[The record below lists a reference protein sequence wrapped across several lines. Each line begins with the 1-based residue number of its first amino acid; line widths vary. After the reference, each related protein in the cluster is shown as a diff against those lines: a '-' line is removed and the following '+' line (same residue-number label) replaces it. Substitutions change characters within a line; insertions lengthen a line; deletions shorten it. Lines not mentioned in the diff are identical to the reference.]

1 MPSQRT
7 RVLVVLATICGG
19 LLAGPGLDR
28 VVVQNPAWQ
37 HFAPAMRARFTQ
49 EADLGRGIAWY
60 PVQGLTA
67 LVFSCAAAWSI
78 SREHR
83 DVRVDAAGPAY
94 TAAALSIIALVVTA
108 AAIVPNTRA
117 VAHIT
122 DENAATA
129 IFDHLTLWWKGKAA
143 LHVATF
149 VANVLSLA
157 KLRRS

>member
-1 MPSQRT
+1 
-7 RVLVVLATICGG
+7 VLVVLATICGG

-37 HFAPAMRARFTQ
+37 HFAPAIRARFTQ

-83 DVRVDAAGPAY
+83 DVRIGAAGPAY
-94 TAAALSIIALVVTA
+94 AAAVLSIVALVVTA
-108 AAIVPNTRA
+108 AVIVPNTRA
-117 VAHIT
+117 VVHIS
-122 DENAATA
+122 DENLPAV
-129 IFDHLTLWWKGKAA
+129 FDRLALWWKGKAA

-157 KLRRS
+157 KLRGS

>member
-37 HFAPAMRARFTQ
+37 HFSPGARARFTQ

-83 DVRVDAAGPAY
+83 DVRIDAAGPTY
-94 TAAALSIIALVVTA
+94 AAAVLSIVALVVTA
-108 AAIVPNTRA
+108 AVIVPNTRA
-117 VAHIT
+117 VAHIS
-122 DENAATA
+122 DKNLAPAV
-129 IFDHLTLWWKGKAA
+129 FDRLMLWWKGKAA

-157 KLRRS
+157 KLRGS

>member
-1 MPSQRT
+1 MPSHRT

-37 HFAPAMRARFTQ
+37 HVSPSVRARFIQ

-60 PVQGLTA
+60 PAQGLAA
-67 LVFSCAAAWSI
+67 LVLSCAAAWSM

-83 DVRVDAAGPAY
+83 DVRIDAARSAY
-94 TAAALSIIALVVTA
+94 AAAVLSIVALVVTA
-108 AAIVPNTRA
+108 AVIVPNTRA
-117 VAHIT
+117 VVYVRDTNLAS
-122 DENAATA
+122 AV
-129 IFDHLTLWWKGKAA
+129 FDRLTLWWKGKAA
-143 LHVATF
+143 LHVAAF

>member
-37 HFAPAMRARFTQ
+37 HFSPAMRARFTQ

-67 LVFSCAAAWSI
+67 LALSCAAAWSI

-83 DVRVDAAGPAY
+83 DVQVDAAGPAY
-94 TAAALSIIALVVTA
+94 AAALLSIVALVVTV
-108 AAIVPNTRA
+108 AAIVPNARA
-117 VAHIT
+117 VTHFSE
-122 DENAATA
+122 ENVAPAV
-129 IFDHLTLWWKGKAA
+129 FDHLALWWKGKAA